1 MIYHDILLEYLKC
14 RFKRHKLNAQNNVV
28 RNHEIFNE
36 LRVVKIAT
44 RGKREFQPFSVFGT

>member
-14 RFKRHKLNAQNNVV
+14 RFKQHKLNAQNNVV
-28 RNHEIFNE
+28 INHEIFNE